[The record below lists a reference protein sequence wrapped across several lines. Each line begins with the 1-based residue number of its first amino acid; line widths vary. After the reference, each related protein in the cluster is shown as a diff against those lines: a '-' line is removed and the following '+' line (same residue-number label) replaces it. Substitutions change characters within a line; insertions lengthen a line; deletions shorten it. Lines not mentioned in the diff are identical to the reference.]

1 LIVVAVFAATSWAT
15 GALIEPLRR
24 RAVLDRP
31 NERSSH
37 SIATPRGGGLAV
49 MLALLP
55 AWALF
60 IPLGAAPPA
69 TVVAVLGA
77 AFLALVSFADDLRSR
92 HPLLRLLAQAVAVAA
107 GIAALPDAGGVFQGL
122 LPPVL
127 DRVVSGL
134 LWLWFVNLYNFMDGI
149 DGITGTETAFLGA
162 GLALCAF
169 VNRDLDNAGQI
180 ALGLATA
187 AAALGFLR
195 WNWQPARIFLG
206 DVGSVPLGYLLGW
219 LLLATAA
226 AGAWTAAL
234 VLPFYYLAD
243 ASWTLGRRALRGEK
257 IWRPHR
263 EHLYQKAVQRGMS
276 HAAVVRRI
284 LALNLVLLVLA
295 LVL

>member
-1 LIVVAVFAATSWAT
+1 
-15 GALIEPLRR
+15 
-24 RAVLDRP
+24 VLDRP

-37 SIATPRGGGLAV
+37 SVATPRGGGLAV

-55 AWALF
+55 AWVLLVL
-60 IPLGAAPPA
+60 LGAAPPA
-69 TVVAVLGA
+69 TIVAVLGA
-77 AFLALVSFADDLRSR
+77 GFLALVSFADDIRQLSPRW
-92 HPLLRLLAQAVAVAA
+92 RLLAQLAAVAG

-122 LPPVL
+122 LPPLL
-127 DRVVSGL
+127 DCALSAL

-149 DGITGTETAFLGA
+149 DGITGTETACLGA
-162 GLALCAF
+162 GLAFLVF
-169 VNRDLDNAGQI
+169 VNRDLGNAGQV

-195 WNWQPARIFLG
+195 WNWQPAQIFLG

-226 AGAWTAAL
+226 TGAWKVAL
-234 VLPFYYLAD
+234 FLPFYYLAD
-243 ASWTLGRRALRGEK
+243 ATWTLGRRALRGENL
-257 IWRPHR
+257 WRPHR

-284 LALNLVLLVLA
+284 LALNVILLALA

>member
-1 LIVVAVFAATSWAT
+1 V
-15 GALIEPLRR
+15 R
-24 RAVLDRP
+24 DRP

-60 IPLGAAPPA
+60 ILLGAAPPA

-77 AFLALVSFADDLRSR
+77 GFLALVSFADDLRSR
-92 HPLLRLLAQAVAVAA
+92 HPLLRLLAQAGAVAA

-122 LPPVL
+122 LPPLL
-127 DRVVSGL
+127 DRALSGL

-162 GLALCAF
+162 ALALCAF
-169 VNRDLDNAGQI
+169 VNRELDNAGQV

-226 AGAWTAAL
+226 AGAWRAAL
-234 VLPFYYLAD
+234 LLPLYYLAD
-243 ASWTLGRRALRGEK
+243 ATWTLGRRALRGEK
-257 IWRPHR
+257 VWRPHR

-284 LALNLVLLVLA
+284 LALDLVLLVLA

>member
-1 LIVVAVFAATSWAT
+1 
-15 GALIEPLRR
+15 
-24 RAVLDRP
+24 VLDRP

-37 SIATPRGGGLAV
+37 SVETPRGGGLAV

-60 IPLGAAPPA
+60 ALLGAAPPA
-69 TVVAVLGA
+69 TIAAVLGA
-77 AFLALVSFADDLRSR
+77 AFLALVSFADDLRPR
-92 HPLLRLLAQAVAVAA
+92 HPLWRLLAQAAAVAA
-107 GIAALPDAGGVFQGL
+107 GLAALPDAGAVFQGL
-122 LPPVL
+122 LPPAL
-127 DRVVSGL
+127 DRALAGL

-149 DGITGTETAFLGA
+149 DGITGMETACLGA
-162 GLALCAF
+162 GLALVVF
-169 VNRDLDNAGQI
+169 LNRELGNAGQV

-226 AGAWTAAL
+226 AGAWKVAL
-234 VLPFYYLAD
+234 ALPFYYLAD
-243 ASWTLGRRALRGEK
+243 ATWTLGRRLLRGEK

-263 EHLYQKAVQRGMS
+263 EHLYQKAVQRGLS

-284 LALNLVLLVLA
+284 LALNLVLFALA